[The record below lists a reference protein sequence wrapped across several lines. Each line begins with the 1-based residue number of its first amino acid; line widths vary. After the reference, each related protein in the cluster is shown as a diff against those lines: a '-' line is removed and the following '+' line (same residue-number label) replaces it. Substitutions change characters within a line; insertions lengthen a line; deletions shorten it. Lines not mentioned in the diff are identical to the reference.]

1 MFKRFEYSPG
11 AFSEK
16 KKKNK
21 YIKNCI
27 EYWYNNVIIEKKNKF
42 NFSLRKSS

>member
-16 KKKNK
+16 EKNK

-27 EYWYNNVIIEKKNKF
+27 EYWYNVIIEKK
-42 NFSLRKSS
+42 